1 MTGASLR
8 YLIKEGFRNTW
19 TNRMMS
25 IASICVL
32 MSCLVLIGSASM
44 IFLNMDSLLSRIEEE
59 NVIMVYIKDDA
70 NQAAIDTMG
79 QEIKALG
86 NVKELEYVPK
96 EKAWAQQL
104 ETMEDAQAKFFTQI
118 SSDIPLPNAYKVTV
132 ADLGKFDQTV
142 KGLKGL
148 QNVDTIRENKD
159 LAQKLVSIRQGITVI
174 SVVIIGVLFAIS
186 LFIISNTI
194 KLTVYS
200 RRLEISIMKS
210 VGATNSFVRLPFV
223 VEGMILGIVSG
234 AVSLGLVW
242 GLYELAVRQFGDL
255 LRSLSLSALPF
266 AAQALHEIK
275 SGAIRPAV
283 FRTGRKN
290 WIIGKVA
297 GCVISGML
305 LQGAAVGLLF
315 LILNGLTVAMIRQG
329 FPWGE
334 GGDFWPILLRRM
346 LCGGIWAGV
355 GCVIAL
361 ATETAS
367 AAYLAPLCLCYA
379 LMMIGTRFFPDAM
392 MLNPMQWVSGATWF
406 LTIVLAF
413 TLALQA
419 LFLKR
424 GAQKYV

>member
-44 IFLNMDSLLSRIEEE
+44 IFWNMDSLLSRIEEE

-132 ADLGKFDQTV
+132 ADLGQFDQTV

-174 SVVIIGVLFAIS
+174 SIVIISVLFAIS

-210 VGATNSFVRLPFV
+210 VGATNSFVRLPFA

-242 GLYELAVRQFGDL
+242 GLYELAVRQFSGL
-255 LRSLSLSALPF
+255 LKSLSLSALPF
-266 AAQALHEIK
+266 APYALQMLGIFV
-275 SGAIRPAV
+275 AI
-283 FRTGRKN
+283 G
-290 WIIGKVA
+290 I
-297 GCVISGML
+297 ISGVGGSMITMRKYL
-305 LQGAAVGLLF
+305 NKEGSEISAV
-315 LILNGLTVAMIRQG
+315 
-329 FPWGE
+329 
-334 GGDFWPILLRRM
+334 
-346 LCGGIWAGV
+346 
-355 GCVIAL
+355 
-361 ATETAS
+361 
-367 AAYLAPLCLCYA
+367 
-379 LMMIGTRFFPDAM
+379 
-392 MLNPMQWVSGATWF
+392 
-406 LTIVLAF
+406 
-413 TLALQA
+413 
-419 LFLKR
+419 
-424 GAQKYV
+424 